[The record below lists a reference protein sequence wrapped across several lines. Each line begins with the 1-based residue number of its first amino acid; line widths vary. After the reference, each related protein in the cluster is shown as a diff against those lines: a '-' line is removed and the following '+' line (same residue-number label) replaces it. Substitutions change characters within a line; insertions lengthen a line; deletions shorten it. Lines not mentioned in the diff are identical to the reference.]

1 MTRAGKSETEAV
13 LTMVVLIILQN
24 NLQNNPFI

>member
-24 NLQNNPFI
+24 LQNNPFI

>member
-13 LTMVVLIILQN
+13 LTMVVLIIQVPG
-24 NLQNNPFI
+24 QNNPFI